1 MQQYRDAD
9 YAAVSAALHA
19 REARLLTQAMA
30 GRMIDADTP
39 EESCKRFWNAA
50 MRRWK
55 AARSN
60 TWSARSR
67 RRAQRFTEK

>member
-1 MQQYRDAD
+1 MQQYRDTD

-39 EESCKRFWNAA
+39 EES
-50 MRRWK
+50 
-55 AARSN
+55 
-60 TWSARSR
+60 
-67 RRAQRFTEK
+67 

>member
-39 EESCKRFWNAA
+39 EDYKTLLGMYEKR
-50 MRRWK
+50 
-55 AARSN
+55 
-60 TWSARSR
+60 
-67 RRAQRFTEK
+67 